1 MLEVQ
6 TLSGQVDACIR
17 VDDEIEARPT
27 ASARFDAAKREQL
40 AAVTDA
46 KQQLEHRIS
55 AVNELPKPSQLTPQ
69 EMESLSSAENRAR
82 MALERLSKKC
92 AALEATIAREN
103 ELRQQRRRS
112 LQQTVDDL
120 MSTFNVMNAA
130 ETAKCVLTASNQ
142 AAVFKRLQDE
152 TASARQDIQREIDAE
167 EEETEAKAVI
177 PSIEKERQE
186 SVEELKP
193 LAEQLALLDTNIA
206 NQLDEL
212 EGTVAAYNRANAIKV
227 SVQETFNNVKSDF
240 MALKDSKTTASKQAI
255 QNLVNLEVRTDAID
269 EEIQNLAVIYKQ
281 ISSIED
287 PCANEIDAIMT
298 ANVTLKKQISAEKSI
313 KIDVAKCAEE
323 VNRLKDEINEK
334 LNIAKQEIAKV
345 ETIDNDAK
353 TTGEQ
358 LDEGINLLEN
368 IVDPLLVAVEET
380 LAAFPLP
387 TSEKE
392 MPKTEIKEFKNITQ
406 NELEDISQHFNSL
419 QQSMLDRK
427 NVLEKFEGELF
438 RVEERLAQI
447 DINVDERNRRINT
460 AEQLD
465 LDQDE
470 NNIIAMEANTS
481 EIAAKLIELE
491 SMCDELYPME
501 DPMVR
506 LQHAREKAEQTNI
519 ELDALKK
526 DAQERHQRVQ
536 RAASEEIAKSVLL
549 GSVRDAISETLDEIK
564 RQIDVAEAVD
574 ANVDATDAEYHDAL
588 NGIGHLTRPFFDAVA
603 EKIALLEDGVS
614 ASTSDPIS
622 SESVE
627 IQQAAKE
634 CVTRSK
640 EMISVLSESLER
652 KHALLQ
658 HARTEMYKV
667 AMSLEQ
673 IDSTLSEIENAEN
686 LGGVIPENE
695 TEQQRL
701 LFEMEDKC
709 ANLHA
714 TIERL
719 EERGSE
725 IAQQQ
730 DISTMLPYNIIV
742 QLKGTNKEVM
752 AIEKRITQQKEAID
766 KKRHW
771 HTELSSLVDSISRI
785 EVEVLPTLLEH
796 IGMNISAQQPTTSN
810 NFEAEKNCADDLVG
824 DKIPL
829 LNARLMELQQTTPF
843 GNQQSVDEKFA
854 EIRGR
859 LQKLKIDADSLHR
872 DIDDCNRLV
881 SNVAPKL
888 NEINTKFEAIVHRTP
903 SPLLDATISQIDE
916 QISVMTE
923 QHEALLNLLA
933 NQLSATAPT
942 ASELLGQK
950 TKLPTV
956 RANLRNHALQQQ
968 TQLLVKLQTLNAVKY
983 RRETALSHYISD
995 RTETLASLEHFGAAL
1010 EALIKDEGD
1019 EFDVRRQE
1027 LSALHAEVV
1036 ELKQR
1041 WLFVPTMELA
1051 AAGNEYDC
1059 KLRRTELCSLR
1070 TAFDSLLQQI
1080 ETEYKRIES
1089 TEAETKKQ
1097 TVAKAEC
1104 KALIDKHVELIKN
1117 VCTFCFLFTFS
1128 KN

>member
-27 ASARFDAAKREQL
+27 ATARFDAAKREQL

-92 AALEATIAREN
+92 AALEATIAHEN

-167 EEETEAKAVI
+167 EEETEAKAAI

-240 MALKDSKTTASKQAI
+240 MALKDSKTTTTEQAI

-269 EEIQNLAVIYKQ
+269 EEIQNLTVIYKQ

-287 PCANEIDAIMT
+287 PCANEINAIMT
-298 ANVTLKKQISAEKSI
+298 ANVALKKQISAEKFI

-353 TTGEQ
+353 TTGKQ
-358 LDEGINLLEN
+358 LDESINLLEN

-392 MPKTEIKEFKNITQ
+392 MPETEIEEFKNITQ

-447 DINVDERNRRINT
+447 DINVDERNRRIST

-588 NGIGHLTRPFFDAVA
+588 NGIGRLTRPFFDAVA

-627 IQQAAKE
+627 IQQAVKE

-673 IDSTLSEIENAEN
+673 IDSTLSEIENAET

-701 LFEMEDKC
+701 LSEMKDKC

-730 DISTMLPYNIIV
+730 DISTTLPYSIIV
-742 QLKGTNKEVM
+742 QLKGANKEVT
-752 AIEKRITQQKEAID
+752 ANEKRITQQKEAID

-796 IGMNISAQQPTTSN
+796 VGMNISAQQPTTSN

-843 GNQQSVDEKFA
+843 GNQQIEKFA

-859 LQKLKIDADSLHR
+859 LQKLKIDADSLHN
-872 DIDDCNRLV
+872 DIGDCNRLV
-881 SNVAPKL
+881 SSVTPKL
-888 NEINTKFEAIVHRTP
+888 SEINAKFEAISQRTP
-903 SPLLDATISQIDE
+903 SALSDATLSQIDE
-916 QISVMTE
+916 QIEAVTE
-923 QHEALLNLLA
+923 QHKALLNLLA

-942 ASELLGQK
+942 ASELMGQK
-950 TKLPTV
+950 TKLSTV
-956 RANLRNHALQQQ
+956 HANLRNYARQQQ
-968 TQLLVKLQTLNAVKY
+968 MQLLTKLQTLNAVKD
-983 RRETALSHYISD
+983 RRETALAHYISD
-995 RTETLASLEHFGAAL
+995 RTETLASLERFGAAL

-1059 KLRRTELCSLR
+1059 KLRRSELCSLK

-1080 ETEYKRIES
+1080 ETECKRIES

-1117 VCTFCFLFTFS
+1117 VCTFCSHFQ
-1128 KN
+1128 KIR